1 MIQVKEEFYPNKLKS
16 IYKNSAI
23 DVILNGKNLKIF
35 NDYKEDEDIN
45 WQLLLNIVWEV
56 LIRAI
61 IHGKKERKK
70 ER

>member
-1 MIQVKEEFYPNKLKS
+1 MIQVKEAFYPNKLKS

-45 WQLLLNIVWEV
+45 
-56 LIRAI
+56 
-61 IHGKKERKK
+61 
-70 ER
+70 